1 MITLSVRHLRTL
13 AQKSVGVIGARKIE
27 PTYFTTRWGIHTFG
41 VLYPIDVVILDTN
54 NRVIALSR
62 ELRPNRIFFWN
73 PKYFHV
79 VELPPGEITKRRI
92 TLGAQIQLLFL

>member
-13 AQKSVGVIGARKIE
+13 AQKSVGVIGAKKIK
-27 PTYFTTRWGIHTFG
+27 PTYFTTRWGIHTLG
-41 VLYPIDVVILDTN
+41 VLQPIDVLVLDDN
-54 NRVIALSR
+54 FRVVAIKEHLLS
-62 ELRPNRIFFWN
+62 NRIFFWN

-79 VELPPGEITKRRI
+79 VELPPREITKRRI